1 VGLQDHEICP
11 VCHKPLPEDLEAN
24 FCPYC
29 GVSFIDGSP
38 PETPDVPAFPGTTSH
53 AESGD
58 SREHAGI
65 PWESGTNLSFLQR
78 LTQTWAESVF
88 RPTEFFRK
96 MPIRGGSSKALVYAL
111 IFQMMGQAF
120 SIFWQKWFIQTYHD
134 TINEI
139 FPAFQDFFNT
149 SVEDQ
154 LIMAPLLALLI
165 LILGTVIY
173 HVSLL
178 LVGSGRNGFEGTFR
192 VVAYSQ
198 GTMVMNVVPLFG
210 GVLAWIWGLVL
221 MANGFSEV
229 NHISTRR
236 AVVVILLPLIFCCV
250 LPLIFFVSMGSFF
263 LNLGQTGF

>member
-1 VGLQDHEICP
+1 MQDYESCP
-11 VCHKPLPEDLEAN
+11 VCHKPLPENLEAN

-29 GVSFIDGSP
+29 GVSFIDGSTPEP
-38 PETPDVPAFPGTTSH
+38 PVSHAFPPAPPIPEPDEPDTPK
-53 AESGD
+53 
-58 SREHAGI
+58 GI
-65 PWESGTNLSFLQR
+65 PWESATHLSFLQR

-88 RPTEFFRK
+88 RTTDFFKK

-139 FPAFQDFFNT
+139 FPSFQEFFNT
-149 SVEDQ
+149 SVGDQ
-154 LIMAPLLALLI
+154 LIMAPLFALLI
-165 LILGTVIY
+165 LILSTVIY

-178 LVGSGRNGFEGTFR
+178 LVGSGQNGFEGTFR

-210 GVLAWIWGLVL
+210 GLLAWIWGLVL

-229 NHISTRR
+229 HRISSRR
-236 AVVVILLPLIFCCV
+236 AVVAILLPLIFCCV
-250 LPLIFFVSMGSFF
+250 VPLIFFVSMGSFF
-263 LNLGQTGF
+263 MNLGQTGF